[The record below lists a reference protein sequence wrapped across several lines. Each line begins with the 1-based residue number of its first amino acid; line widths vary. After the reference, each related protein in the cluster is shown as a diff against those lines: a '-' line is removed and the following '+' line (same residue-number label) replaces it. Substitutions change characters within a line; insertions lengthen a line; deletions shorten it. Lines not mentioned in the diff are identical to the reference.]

1 MPTLLYINTAEKQ
14 LEIALSVKEQLFV
27 WNSKVEISSQ
37 AQMINIAIEDLLIQA
52 EKSLKDLNAIVIC
65 GGPGSYT
72 GLRVGLST
80 AKGICFA
87 LNLPLL
93 MISSLELSL
102 ISSYNVK
109 NTNEVVLTLKEARAE
124 EAFIRISKGSETL
137 FMNHVYHKD
146 LLDLEHEFQFT
157 SIFAKEVPDN
167 MAHLTIQDIK
177 NTNWEAWR
185 LWAINKYQSQSFENL
200 AYVEP
205 YYLKDVYI
213 TTSKKKLF

>member
-109 NTNEVVLTLKEARAE
+109 NTNEV
-124 EAFIRISKGSETL
+124 
-137 FMNHVYHKD
+137 
-146 LLDLEHEFQFT
+146 
-157 SIFAKEVPDN
+157 
-167 MAHLTIQDIK
+167 
-177 NTNWEAWR
+177 
-185 LWAINKYQSQSFENL
+185 
-200 AYVEP
+200 
-205 YYLKDVYI
+205 
-213 TTSKKKLF
+213 